1 MSIKDMR
8 IASDLKKA
16 FTDTV
21 KKPSPYDTDATVT
34 RVEGDTA
41 WVHIP
46 GGVDETPVQM
56 SINVSE
62 GDAVKVHVGST
73 GAWIT
78 GNSTA
83 PPTDDKAAERA
94 QDSADSAEEKAMTA
108 QEAADLAQSAAT
120 DAQYS
125 ADTAQGAASSAQ
137 EAAEAAQEAADRA
150 EGKAED
156 AQEDADAAMAE
167 AESVKNYFFHDSA
180 GAHVA
185 SSPGDSEAEQNVLIT
200 SSDVEIR
207 SGSDVRAK
215 FEDTGVTFIDQSGVE
230 VSIGSNADESGVGSA
245 AVVSAE
251 DTIDLEAPNAIILHA
266 TQLYLQSISM
276 IDSEYALIKTGA
288 ASESVTVA
296 AKSAKSV
303 KITKTIT
310 NYTNL
315 GILEVHND
323 AASKLAITNINHLTS
338 GGANITLYNLT
349 SSSVTATITVKFLFA
364 MSGIC

>member
-1 MSIKDMR
+1 MSVKDMR

-78 GNSTA
+78 GNFTA
-83 PPTDDKAAERA
+83 PPT
-94 QDSADSAEEKAMTA
+94 
-108 QEAADLAQSAAT
+108 
-120 DAQYS
+120 
-125 ADTAQGAASSAQ
+125 ADTAQGAASSAQEAAEAAQEAADRAEGKAEDAQ

-245 AVVSAE
+245 AVISAE

-276 IDSEYALIKTGA
+276 IDSEDALIKTGA
-288 ASESVTVA
+288 ASKSVTVA
-296 AKSAKSV
+296 AKSANSV

-323 AASKLAITNINHLTS
+323 AASRLAITNINHLTE
-338 GGANITLYNLT
+338 GGANITLYNRA